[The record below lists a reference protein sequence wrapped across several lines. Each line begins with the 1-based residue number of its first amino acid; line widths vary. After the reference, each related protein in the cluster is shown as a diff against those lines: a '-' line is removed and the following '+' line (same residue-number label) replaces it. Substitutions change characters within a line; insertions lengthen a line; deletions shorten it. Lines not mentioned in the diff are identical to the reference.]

1 MQLRILY
8 TLGVLCF
15 ATSTYSQEVLA
26 SAGDSNFTIGETV
39 IYSSSSSSSKLTQ
52 GFHQPFIGVVNIT
65 EHPSISI
72 NIFPNPTQGFVQ
84 IEPQGDIKA
93 NVLLFDSRGRVLVD
107 KEIRGV
113 SSVDLTSYQQ
123 GEYSIIIKNEIGVL
137 KTVKILLQ
145 R

>member
-8 TLGVLCF
+8 TLGVLFF
-15 ATSTYSQEVLA
+15 AESTYSQEVLA
-26 SAGDSNFTIGETV
+26 SAGDSNFTIGETL
-39 IYSSSSSSSKLTQ
+39 IYSFNNPSVKLTQ
-52 GFHQPFIGVVNIT
+52 GFHQPFIGVVSIT

-72 NIFPNPTQGFVQ
+72 KIFPNPTQGFIQ
-84 IEPQGDIKA
+84 IEPQGDINA

-107 KEIRGV
+107 KHITGF
-113 SSVDLTSYQQ
+113 SSLDLTSYQQ
-123 GEYSIIIKNEIGVL
+123 GEYSIIIKNEIRVL